1 MALSE
6 KRKGEGLV
14 FVSSFLWSF
23 FPIVV
28 ILSYAALPSMHSLAW
43 STLSAAIFFGIVVV
57 VRKKW
62 EELKDPLLWR
72 YGFLIALFLGILFYV
87 FVFFGLKFTT
97 PGNAAILGQFQI
109 LTSFLL
115 FNVLRKE
122 GYSLENILGSIL
134 MVIGTGIVLA
144 NGFSGIHI
152 GDLFILASTLFAP
165 LGNLYQQ
172 KARQI
177 ASSET
182 IMFLRSL
189 LSVSP
194 LFLFA
199 YLLQGSVPF
208 SAVQAALPFILT
220 IGVLLL
226 GIQKTIWIEVVH
238 RLPATKAVALDSMN
252 PFFTLL
258 FAWIILAQVPTI
270 WQLYALVPII
280 LGVLFLTDYLKLPR
294 GYDRNEAPLA

>member
-1 MALSE
+1 MYTVQVALSE

-14 FVSSFLWSF
+14 LLSSFLWSF
-23 FPIVV
+23 FPIIAV
-28 ILSYAALPSMHSLAW
+28 LSYAVLPSMHSLAW
-43 STLSAAIFFGIVVV
+43 STLCAAIFFGIVVV

-72 YGFLIALFLGILFYV
+72 YGCLIALFLGILFYA

-122 GYSLENILGSIL
+122 RFSREYMFGSIL
-134 MVIGTGIVLA
+134 MVVGTGIVLA
-144 NGFSGIHI
+144 NGFSGIHM
-152 GDLFILASTLFAP
+152 GDLFILASTVFGP
-165 LGNLYQQ
+165 FGNLYQQ
-172 KARQI
+172 KAREI

-189 LSVSP
+189 LSVP
-194 LFLFA
+194 PIFLFA
-199 YLLQGSVPF
+199 YLLQGAAPL
-208 SAVQAALPFILT
+208 SAVQTALPFILI
-220 IGVLLL
+220 IGVVLL
-226 GIQKTIWIEVVH
+226 GIQKTIWIEVLH

-258 FAWIILAQVPTI
+258 FAWIILAQAPTT
-270 WQLYALVPII
+270 WQLSALVPIV
-280 LGVLFLTDYLKLPR
+280 LGILFLTDHLRFSRAK
-294 GYDRNEAPLA
+294 